1 MTHRGL
7 ATGGLLIAA
16 LLLLVPTATAQLPTD
31 SQPEV
36 TFEEVTVEEPVP
48 PGGAPVPVALNATV
62 GCTQDE
68 APETENTATITVLQP
83 PAGVTVD
90 IEPPTTTWTNSA
102 GDCGPNADPHQVN
115 ATATIRIQNQ
125 APALTPVTV
134 GLQMTVEK
142 APPVGEAETYGPYNA
157 SLTATPDYLGQ
168 FSVSLEEKSVEVPA
182 NQTATFTATVENQ
195 GNGETQ
201 ITASLEDVD
210 DRLVTQGADGALVLP
225 AGEQGTLTIEIGL
238 VDSDIDSLSSHTV
251 ELVLEGQSTDPDGG
265 SAGNETRTLTA
276 RFQPTDDGSPIPGPG
291 AGLLVLVVSLGAAAA
306 RRR

>member
-7 ATGGLLIAA
+7 ATAGLLLAA
-16 LLLLVPTATAQLPTD
+16 VLLLVPTATAQLPTD

-36 TFEEVTVEEPVP
+36 AFEDVTVEEPIP

-68 APETENTATITVLQP
+68 PPETENTATIVAVQP

-102 GDCGPNADPHQVN
+102 GDCGPDADPQPVN
-115 ATATIRIQNQ
+115 ATATLRVQNQ
-125 APALTPVTV
+125 VPALTPVSV
-134 GLQMTVEK
+134 DLQMTVEK

-157 SLTATPDYLGQ
+157 SVTVTPDYLGR
-168 FSVSLEEKSVEVPA
+168 FSVSLEENTAEVPA
-182 NQTATFTATVENQ
+182 NQTATFTATVENT

-210 DRLVTQGADGALVLP
+210 DSLVTEGTGEALVLP
-225 AGEQGTLTIEIGL
+225 AGEEGTVTIEIGL
-238 VDSDIDSLSSHTV
+238 VDTGIDSLSSHTI

-276 RFQPTDDGSPIPGPG
+276 RFQPTDDGSFIPGPG
-291 AGLLVLVVSLGAAAA
+291 AGLLVLIVSLSAAVL